1 MPREY
6 WIDRPE
12 WQRAYRI
19 EWAEVVGSR
28 IRRLRRAH
36 DLTLATFAMH
46 VIRPDRSRY
55 SPSYYS
61 RLERGWGV
69 PPLHIYVAIAAV
81 LGVHPGRLLGVD
93 DAERDVN
100 AEEMTLIRVLRRENI
115 APDEALHRIMSA
127 RPSAPGEPDRPDTPL
142 TIMREPPNMELEPRR
157 PPAIEQFKSRDE
169 RLRLDWED

>member
-1 MPREY
+1 MGRNKQYVPREY
-6 WIDRPE
+6 WIDRPA

-28 IRRLRRAH
+28 VRRLRRAH
-36 DLTLATFAMH
+36 DMSLTTFSAN
-46 VIRPDRSRY
+46 VIRPDNSRY

-100 AEEMTLIRVLRRENI
+100 AEEMTLIRVLRREDI
-115 APDEALHRIMSA
+115 APDEVLHRLLAS
-127 RPSAPGEPDRPDTPL
+127 
-142 TIMREPPNMELEPRR
+142 PRQ
-157 PPAIEQFKSRDE
+157 ATG
-169 RLRLDWED
+169 